1 MYLRYIE
8 NNDKY
13 CYIEN
18 NNNKNNI
25 FEFYA
30 RIICIHIQIYFAKI
44 ITKDIKRKKD
54 QRFLHFYIS
63 NKITLI
69 NSIYNFVYT

>member
-8 NNDKY
+8 NNDR
-13 CYIEN
+13 YIEN

-44 ITKDIKRKKD
+44 ITKEKKIKD
-54 QRFLHFYIS
+54 FYIFYIS

-69 NSIYNFVYT
+69 NSIYNFVYA

>member
-8 NNDKY
+8 NNDR
-13 CYIEN
+13 YIEN

-44 ITKDIKRKKD
+44 ITKDNKRKKIKD
-54 QRFLHFYIS
+54 FYIFYIS

>member
-13 CYIEN
+13 RYIEN
-18 NNNKNNI
+18 NNNKKNI

-30 RIICIHIQIYFAKI
+30 CIICIHIQIYFAKI

-54 QRFLHFYIS
+54 QRFLHFLYFQQNYIDQ
-63 NKITLI
+63 
-69 NSIYNFVYT
+69 